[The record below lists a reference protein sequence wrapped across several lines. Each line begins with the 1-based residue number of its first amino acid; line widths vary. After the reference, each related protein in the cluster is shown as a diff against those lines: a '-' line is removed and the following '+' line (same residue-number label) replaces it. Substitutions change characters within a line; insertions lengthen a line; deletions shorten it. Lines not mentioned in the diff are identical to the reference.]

1 MEGSGIIRE
10 AMGVLDLYD
19 IFLSSLRWFIGLSLG
34 CGFGFLL
41 ALAGNVKRANFVVKI
56 LVDFLRAIPIIG
68 LVPVIQMNVGI
79 NEYGKIG
86 LIAWAVLFPVS
97 ISVRSAMDKNLESAT
112 LMLRAAQNSGWT
124 FFKLFTFPKLLGGF
138 LRGIEIAI
146 GIAWLAVVAA
156 EWVGTY
162 TQGFWGG
169 GLGYK
174 LIVGYELNNWRVV
187 HLNLMVFGLLGF
199 LTAYSWRWITSFVFT
214 HNHSFNP
221 IVRDISTI

>member
-1 MEGSGIIRE
+1 MELLQLND
-10 AMGVLDLYD
+10 V
-19 IFLSSLRWFIGLSLG
+19 FLSFLRWLIGLSLG
-34 CGFGFLL
+34 SSLGFLL
-41 ALAGNVKRANFVVKI
+41 ALVGNLRRGNFIVKL

-68 LVPVIQMNVGI
+68 LVPVIQMNIGI
-79 NEYGKIG
+79 NEYGKVG

-112 LMLRAAQNSGWT
+112 LMLRAAQRTSWT
-124 FFKLFTFPKLLGGF
+124 FFKLFTLPKLFGGF

-156 EWVGTY
+156 EWLGTY

-174 LIVGYELNNWRVV
+174 LIVGYELNNWRIV
-187 HLNLMVFGLLGF
+187 HFNLVVFGLLGF
-199 LTAYSWRWITSFVFT
+199 LTAHSWRWITNLVFKK
-214 HNHSFNP
+214 NKSFNP
-221 IVRDISTI
+221 IVRDVSTI